1 MKEYGEINVNEPTE
15 YAKSMQEEIKLL
27 QTEAKKNL
35 VKQVGRFF
43 KNGYELSKTVK
54 NYREEVK
61 KVNEEFNIAEGDD
74 LIYGIAK
81 VTEAYNWMKK
91 NGKDNI
97 ADEMNGGNKVIFN
110 EERVEKNADPAKK
123 AQNAEK
129 QQPAMNI

>member
-54 NYREEVK
+54 TIVK
-61 KVNEEFNIAEGDD
+61 
-74 LIYGIAK
+74 
-81 VTEAYNWMKK
+81 
-91 NGKDNI
+91 
-97 ADEMNGGNKVIFN
+97 
-110 EERVEKNADPAKK
+110 RSRR
-123 AQNAEK
+123 
-129 QQPAMNI
+129 